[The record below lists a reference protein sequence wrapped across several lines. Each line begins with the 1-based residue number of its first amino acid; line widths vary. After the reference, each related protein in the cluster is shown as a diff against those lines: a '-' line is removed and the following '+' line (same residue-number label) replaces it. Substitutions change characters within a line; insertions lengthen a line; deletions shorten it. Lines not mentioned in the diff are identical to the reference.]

1 MLGATQSREAPDRM
15 TTESTT
21 ATQPRLH
28 YAWVVAGIAFFML
41 LVAAG
46 VRSATGVLILPLEK
60 EFGWTRATISA
71 AAALSIFL
79 YGFTGPFAAAATQ
92 NFGIKRTLLAAL
104 GLLALATFLSLFMTQ
119 PWQLMITWGVMVGI
133 GAGTAS
139 LPLGTA
145 IVNRWFVSHRG
156 LVIGLL
162 TSSMAAG
169 QLIFLPSLAYLAEHG
184 GWRPVAVAVSICAA
198 VIAAATLLLREYPAD
213 IGRAP
218 LGGTQIETPPPL
230 SRANPILTAVQALVD
245 VRGSRAF
252 WLLAGTFFVCG
263 LSTSGLVATHFIAY
277 CFDNGISETRGAS
290 LLAFIGI
297 FNVIGTTLSG
307 WLTDRYDSRWLLFW
321 YYGLRGISLIFLPFS
336 SFDAMS
342 LTIFAV
348 FYGLDWIATVPP
360 TVRLAADLFGKQK
373 AAIIFGWLL
382 AIHQIGGAIAAFGA
396 GFMRTALESY
406 LQAFIVSGVAC
417 LVAAMLALMIQR
429 ARRTPAAPVPAAA

>member
-1 MLGATQSREAPDRM
+1 M
-15 TTESTT
+15 TTETT
-21 ATQPRLH
+21 SAATPRLH
-28 YAWVVAGIAFFML
+28 YAWVVAGITFFML
-41 LVAAG
+41 MVAAG
-46 VRSATGVLILPLEK
+46 VRAAIGVMILPLEK
-60 EFGWTRATISA
+60 DFGWTRATVSA

-79 YGFTGPFAAAATQ
+79 YGFTGPFAAAVVQ
-92 NFGIKRTLLAAL
+92 NLGIKRTLL
-104 GLLALATFLSLFMTQ
+104 GALAILAAATSASLFMTQ
-119 PWQLMITWGVMVGI
+119 PWQLMLTWGVMVGI

-145 IVNRWFVSHRG
+145 IINRWFIAHRG
-156 LVIGLL
+156 LVTGLL

-169 QLIFLPSLAYLAEHG
+169 QLVFLPSLAYLSEHG
-184 GWRPVAVAVSICAA
+184 GWRPVALTVALCAGA
-198 VIAAATLLLREYPAD
+198 IALAALALREYPAD

-218 LGGTQIETPPPL
+218 LGGTRIEPPPPP
-230 SRANPILTAVQALVD
+230 SRANPIMTAVRALIE
-245 VRGSRAF
+245 VRLSRAF

-277 CFDNGISETRGAS
+277 CFDNGIPETRGAS

-307 WLTDRYDSRWLLFW
+307 WLTDRWDSRWLLFW

-342 LTIFAV
+342 LTIFTV

-382 AIHQIGGAIAAFGA
+382 AIHQVGGAIAAFGA
-396 GFMRTALESY
+396 GFLRTALETY
-406 LQAFIVSGVAC
+406 LLAFMISGVAC
-417 LVAAMLALMIQR
+417 LIAAAMALAIGRPRTTPPAPVVAAA
-429 ARRTPAAPVPAAA
+429 